1 MDPPSTIGMPIASS
15 RMYKVQLKATTDYVK
30 PIKKFLVFGAGAA
43 VTETGFMKAE
53 VLHEKVEREY
63 RVRVENFSF
72 GSPETTEQFG
82 PLPPGF
88 LLDAAKDELTKDG
101 NGKKT
106 YQAFK
111 ALKSQ
116 FRTTWMKHVRVPKSG
131 ENDKDVI
138 DRVCREV
145 WAERRNNE
153 LRKKLKDPTATV
165 QECPVSFIPLERA
178 TFEAFWKHPL
188 LHRPKSSLEEDDD
201 GIFKRKPS
209 SLAGV
214 MSRRQQRDLKKQKTN
229 NSSNNN
235 NGNAPNKEQ
244 MTLAEKNRIELN
256 RQNRIQIAWM
266 LKDTDHEKYLKILDK
281 LANEVTNNNNNDND
295 NNDND
300 NNNNNNNNNN
310 SDDSSLTE

>member
-1 MDPPSTIGMPIASS
+1 MRRSSVSIAFG
-15 RMYKVQLKATTDYVK
+15 LKTFRLAH
-30 PIKKFLVFGAGAA
+30 PRRLSGLVHF
-43 VTETGFMKAE
+43 
-53 VLHEKVEREY
+53 
-63 RVRVENFSF
+63 
-72 GSPETTEQFG
+72 
-82 PLPPGF
+82 PPGF
-88 LLDAAKDELTKDG
+88 LLDAAKEELKKDG

-116 FRTTWMKHVRVPKSG
+116 FRTTWMKHVGVPKSG

-266 LKDTDHEKYLKILDK
+266 LKDTDHEKYLKLLDE
-281 LANEVTNNNNNDND
+281 LANEVTNNNNDDNDNDND
-295 NNDND
+295 NNDKD
-300 NNNNNNNNNN
+300 NNN